1 MNHDPLDVNEP
12 HGYSKDRQLRKGPK
26 DPTPKL
32 KVTPAILLRA
42 VLAHYSQRYAGPV
55 AMALEVGLENE
66 GETQRRRVDGLLLRY
81 YKPPIAFEVKV
92 SRADWLSELKKP
104 DKHLPAKAFA
114 GQLYVVAPPDVV
126 KVEELPAG
134 VGLIEVKPYTSKVK
148 FVQRAERCQPADL
161 GWGWHRV
168 AQIAAGVL
176 RAADEGVV

>member
-1 MNHDPLDVNEP
+1 MNYYPMDVKEP
-12 HGYSKDRQLRKGPK
+12 AGYSKDRQLRKGEK

-32 KVTPAILLRA
+32 KVTPAILLSA
-42 VLAHYSQRYAGPV
+42 VLQYYKSQKFGGGTI
-55 AMALEVGLENE
+55 MALEVGLENE

-92 SRADWLSELKKP
+92 SRADWLSEVKKP
-104 DKHLPAKAFA
+104 DKHLPAKALA

-134 VGLIEVKPYTSKVK
+134 VGLIEVKPFTSKVK
-148 FVQRAERCQPADL
+148 FIQRADRGQPGEID
-161 GWGWHRV
+161 WHRA

-176 RAADEGVV
+176 RAADEGVI